1 MADNPTQLRIKT
13 LLTQVQ
19 NDFDKN
25 GAEVIRLIK
34 QYIPEFQEVYYGH
47 RPIGAEDIV
56 FPCAMVEPINTPES
70 LTSTGKYD
78 IQCLFNI
85 YFYFTDNERE
95 PLVNRATD
103 ALECLKK
110 LFSNNALNDITT
122 AHSCNFRVHDSAGY
136 WYDSEIVTAEV
147 SPTFKWAKG
156 EQPLFCRAG
165 LLSFRML
172 NRHIK

>member
-1 MADNPTQLRIKT
+1 MSTQLRIKT
-13 LLTQVQ
+13 TLTQVQ
-19 NDFDKN
+19 NNLDSR
-25 GAEVIRLIK
+25 GAEIIRLMK
-34 QYIPEFQEVYYGH
+34 LYIPEFQEVYYGH

-56 FPCAMVEPINTPES
+56 FPCAMVEPVSTPEK

-78 IQCLFNI
+78 IECLFNI

-110 LFSNNALNDITT
+110 LVSNNALNDIS
-122 AHSCNFRVHDSAGY
+122 AGHSCKYRQNPGF

-147 SPTFKWAKG
+147 SPTFKWAKN
-156 EQPLFCRAG
+156 EQPLYCRAG
-165 LLSFRML
+165 LMVFRTL
-172 NRHIK
+172 DRQIK